1 MTEKEVLGGLKDR
14 ESGMEMEGND
24 MADALGAATRSIR
37 TWSLQSVAF

>member
-1 MTEKEVLGGLKDR
+1 MTEKEVPGGLQDR

-37 TWSLQSVAF
+37 TWSPDLLRG